1 MAESLILF
9 AWVEVQP
16 ETVMKE
22 INRALVRM
30 QVAQDTFTYKT
41 LSPIYPLL
49 KDKLEDIRYYEK
61 NEFTIPASKKE
72 EKSKIE
78 AIEPVLF
85 QF

>member
-1 MAESLILF
+1 
-9 AWVEVQP
+9 
-16 ETVMKE
+16 MKE

-30 QVAQDTFTYKT
+30 QVAQGTFTYKT

-49 KDKLEDIRYYEK
+49 KDKLEDTKYYEK
-61 NEFTIPASKKE
+61 NDFSIAASKKE

-85 QF
+85 QFQ